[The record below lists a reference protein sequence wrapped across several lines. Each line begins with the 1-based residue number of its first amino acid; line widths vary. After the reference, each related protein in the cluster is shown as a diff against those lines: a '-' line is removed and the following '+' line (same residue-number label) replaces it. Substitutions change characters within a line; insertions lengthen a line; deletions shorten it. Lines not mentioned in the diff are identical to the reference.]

1 MGRSQNHCEPS
12 VISKQSVGFSYC
24 VLSVCLSLVQE
35 EFLVTA
41 SFEVC
46 CRSWPF
52 APWAVWWTVVHL
64 MELQKETASGS
75 RIWSHTFSVLGSC
88 QCGVCT
94 VFEWCSWWVCYAP
107 GWFGEMWGCF
117 RGRQDQ
123 LRALLPMAVGNL
135 TVGVWIVAKY
145 VN

>member
-46 CRSWPF
+46 CR
-52 APWAVWWTVVHL
+52 ADRL
-64 MELQKETASGS
+64 LLELCDE
-75 RIWSHTFSVLGSC
+75 
-88 QCGVCT
+88 
-94 VFEWCSWWVCYAP
+94 
-107 GWFGEMWGCF
+107 
-117 RGRQDQ
+117 
-123 LRALLPMAVGNL
+123 LLS
-135 TVGVWIVAKY
+135 T
-145 VN
+145 